1 MEAISTTFTD
11 ADLQIGSRRRQTLVR
26 NDLGRGCRS
35 GGYVSGHPPRPRSV
49 TQSLLTVYPNRRI
62 DHTGSPVILRPQ
74 GRYTCNLRAAGL
86 PPIRPAS
93 RVPSGPALVRSLSI
107 ALSNSAKAPS
117 IWIIIRPAVVVVST
131 PSVKTAKS
139 RCFPEP
145 LHNREHVASRVAAPA
160 NMRLAAACKLSMGC
174 CSEVRRSLA
183 YCPRASCMS
192 RACFP
197 VAPWGSGKDKGTTV
211 SDGVTGCE

>member
-117 IWIIIRPAVVVVST
+117 IRIIIRPAVVVVSM
-131 PSVKTAKS
+131 PSVKLRNPAPVYPSLSIIVSTS
-139 RCFPEP
+139 RSDQD
-145 LHNREHVASRVAAPA
+145 SRSSFQAT
-160 NMRLAAACKLSMGC
+160 ST
-174 CSEVRRSLA
+174 S
-183 YCPRASCMS
+183 PRYEQSS
-192 RACFP
+192 ISVP
-197 VAPWGSGKDKGTTV
+197 SIVP
-211 SDGVTGCE
+211 